1 MNILK
6 ISLGLV
12 FVIFLFSFSV
22 PEKSEGKLTGKEI
35 IKKANNN
42 KFGNSSQAVM
52 EMTIV
57 RPKWSRSIT
66 MKNWTLGTEY
76 SMVLITAPAKEKGQ
90 VFLKHQSEMWNWIP
104 SISRMI
110 KLPPS
115 MMSQG
120 WMGSDYTNDDM
131 VNEGTIVN
139 EFTHK
144 ILREEKFDGTDCYV
158 IESVPNKN
166 SDVIWGKKI
175 TWISKDRFLPL
186 KTESY
191 DEDMYL
197 VKTETASE
205 IKEMSGKII
214 PTIFSIIPADEPNQK
229 TVLKIISIVFDNKI
243 SQSFFTQQNM
253 KRVR

>member
-1 MNILK
+1 MKVGIRVSILLF
-6 ISLGLV
+6 IALFLVGPNFVSLQ
-12 FVIFLFSFSV
+12 
-22 PEKSEGKLTGKEI
+22 TQQTAKEI
-35 IKKANNN
+35 IDKANNN
-42 KFGNSSQAVM
+42 KFGNTSETVM
-52 EMTIV
+52 VMTIV

-66 MKNWTLGTEY
+66 MKNWTLGKEY

-104 SISRMI
+104 TISRMI

-131 VNEGTIVN
+131 VNEGAIVN

-144 ILREEKFDGTDCYV
+144 ILREEKFDGADCYL
-158 IESVPNKN
+158 IESVPNDN

-175 TWISKDRFLPL
+175 TWVSKDKFLPL

-197 VKTETASE
+197 VKTETASK
-205 IKEMSGKII
+205 IMEMGGKVI
-214 PTIFSIIPADEPNQK
+214 PTIFTIIPADEPNQK
-229 TVLKIISIVFDNKI
+229 TILTIKSIIFDKDI

-253 KRVR
+253 KRVK

>member
-1 MNILK
+1 MKVNIKVSIL
-6 ISLGLV
+6 LFVGLF
-12 FVIFLFSFSV
+12 FVSPRFV
-22 PEKSEGKLTGKEI
+22 TQQNQLTAKEI
-35 IKKANNN
+35 IDKANTN
-42 KFGNSSQAVM
+42 KFGNTSESVM
-52 EMTIV
+52 EMTII
-57 RPKWSRSIT
+57 RPKWTRSIT
-66 MKNWTLGTEY
+66 MKNWTLGKEY

-90 VFLKHQSEMWNWIP
+90 VFLKHESEMWNWIP
-104 SISRMI
+104 TISRMI

-131 VNEGTIVN
+131 VNEGAIVN

-144 ILREEKFDGTDCYV
+144 VLREEKFEGSDCYV
-158 IESVPNKN
+158 IESIPNES

-175 TWISKDRFLPL
+175 TWVSKDKFLPL

-197 VKTETASE
+197 VKTETASK
-205 IKEMSGKII
+205 IMEMGGKII
-214 PTIFSIIPADEPNQK
+214 PTVFTIIPADEPNQK
-229 TVLKIISIVFDNKI
+229 TVLTIKSVIFDKKI